1 MKKLPH
7 NLFHRVEIVAKTVL
21 SDLKK
26 KGHVVPLE
34 QQDGSLKFDNFTVR
48 KVGQF
53 YCILDK
59 RNQVVIEQINLPQ
72 TAALLASGLALGK
85 ILDSTIIKLD
95 QEYGFKKFDE
105 EVYYTAAKRKKNT
118 LDQVIYYETRYQTA
132 KLKRAAVRNKILE
145 SFRKL
150 TSIR

>member
-1 MKKLPH
+1 MKKLP
-7 NLFHRVEIVAKTVL
+7 NNIFRQVEIVAKTVL

-26 KGHVVPLE
+26 KGHVVPVE
-34 QQDGSLKFDNFTVR
+34 QEDGSLKFDDFVVR
-48 KVGQF
+48 KDGQH
-53 YCILDK
+53 YIILDK
-59 RNQVVIEQINLPQ
+59 KNKVVVDNLNLPQ

-85 ILDSTIIKLD
+85 ILDTDIIKLD

-105 EVYYTAAKRKKNT
+105 EVYYTAAKRKKNN

-132 KLKRAAVRNKILE
+132 KLKRVAVKNRILE